1 MRMTNRPA
9 DRTDWP
15 LILLLWITGLLV
27 ASQFAKVTL
36 TLDSLQ
42 RLYAGAPVAYA
53 VSGVA
58 VVGILGG
65 TMAGFMV
72 ARIGLRNAV
81 LWACGLS
88 AVLALAQGLALPFWA
103 YMTLR
108 IVEGVGHLL
117 FVVALPTLMATRARL
132 ADRSVV
138 MGLWGTFFGVGYAL
152 MAVIVPPVEAWGGLQ
167 AVFVGHGLLLVAVFP
182 LLFWALPRGVLAQH
196 SPVPNPVEIHRRIYT
211 NPRLAAAGLGHGTYT
226 ALFIALV
233 AFLPARMDAAWLF
246 VALPIANLTG
256 TFAAGFLARY
266 TPAPRVVVWGFG
278 LSALLFAATAASGL
292 PAVAVLAFVVSG
304 LVAGG
309 NFAAVPLLNAGPR
322 DQALANGGMA
332 QLGNIGTFTGTPLF
346 ALVAGSLWGL
356 AGLSIAIC
364 LFGMIVAGYVYR
376 CALRSP
382 PAADLQEGLGHSSLP
397 RVK

>member
-1 MRMTNRPA
+1 MTNFPA
-9 DRTDWP
+9 ERTDWP

-42 RLYAGAPVAYA
+42 LVYAGSPVAYA

-65 TMAGFMV
+65 AMAGFVV
-72 ARIGLRNAV
+72 ARFGLRRSV

-88 AVLALAQGLALPFWA
+88 ALLALAQGLELPFRA

-108 IVEGVGHLL
+108 IAEGVGHLL
-117 FVVALPTLMATRARL
+117 FVVALPTLMASRARA
-132 ADRSVV
+132 ADKSVV
-138 MGLWGTFFGVGYAL
+138 IGLWGTFFGVGYAL

-182 LLFWALPRGVLAQH
+182 LLWWALPRGVVAERI
-196 SPVPNPVEIHRRIYT
+196 SVPNPIEIHRHIYT

-233 AFLPARMDAAWLF
+233 AFLPAAMGAMWLLL
-246 VALPIANLTG
+246 VLPVSNLLG
-256 TFAAGFLARY
+256 TFAAGFLSRHVA
-266 TPAPRVVVWGFG
+266 APRIVVWGFG
-278 LSALLFAATAASGL
+278 ISALLFAVMAASGL
-292 PAVAVLAFVVSG
+292 PAVAVLAFLATGV
-304 LVAGG
+304 VAGG
-309 NFAAVPLLNAGPR
+309 NFAAVPLLNDAPR
-322 DQALANGGMA
+322 DQALANGAMA
-332 QLGNIGTFTGTPLF
+332 QLGNIGTFSGTPLF

-356 AGLSIAIC
+356 AGLSMAIC
-364 LFGMIVAGYVYR
+364 MFGVIIAGSVYR
-376 CALRSP
+376 TAGR
-382 PAADLQEGLGHSSLP
+382 G
-397 RVK
+397 

>member
-1 MRMTNRPA
+1 MTNFPA
-9 DRTDWP
+9 ERTDWP
-15 LILLLWITGLLV
+15 LILLLWITGLQV

-42 RLYAGAPVAYA
+42 LVYARSSVAYA

-65 TMAGFMV
+65 AMAGFVV
-72 ARIGLRNAV
+72 ARFGLRRSV

-88 AVLALAQGLALPFWA
+88 ALLALAQGLELPFRA

-108 IVEGVGHLL
+108 IAEGVGHLL
-117 FVVALPTLMATRARL
+117 FVVALPTLMASRARA
-132 ADRSVV
+132 ADKSVV

-182 LLFWALPRGVLAQH
+182 LLWWALPRGVVAERI
-196 SPVPNPVEIHRRIYT
+196 SVPNPIEIHRHIYT

-233 AFLPARMDAAWLF
+233 AFLPAAMGAMWLLL
-246 VALPIANLTG
+246 VLPVSNLLG
-256 TFAAGFLARY
+256 TFAAGFLSRHVA
-266 TPAPRVVVWGFG
+266 APRIVVWGFG
-278 LSALLFAATAASGL
+278 ISALLFAVMAASGL
-292 PAVAVLAFVVSG
+292 PAVAVLAFLATGV
-304 LVAGG
+304 VAGG
-309 NFAAVPLLNAGPR
+309 NFAAVPLLNDAPR
-322 DQALANGGMA
+322 DQALANGAMA
-332 QLGNIGTFTGTPLF
+332 QLGNIGTFSGTPLF

-356 AGLSIAIC
+356 AGLSMAIC
-364 LFGMIVAGYVYR
+364 MFGVIIAGSVYR
-376 CALRSP
+376 TAGR
-382 PAADLQEGLGHSSLP
+382 G
-397 RVK
+397 

>member
-1 MRMTNRPA
+1 MTNFPA
-9 DRTDWP
+9 ERTDWP

-42 RLYAGAPVAYA
+42 LVYARSSVAYA

-65 TMAGFMV
+65 AMAGFVV
-72 ARIGLRNAV
+72 ARFGLRRSV

-88 AVLALAQGLALPFWA
+88 ALLALAQGLELPFRA

-108 IVEGVGHLL
+108 IAEGVGHLL
-117 FVVALPTLMATRARL
+117 FVVALPTLMASRARA
-132 ADRSVV
+132 ADKSVV

-182 LLFWALPRGVLAQH
+182 LLWWALPRGVVAERI
-196 SPVPNPVEIHRRIYT
+196 SVPNPIEIHRHIYT

-233 AFLPARMDAAWLF
+233 AFLPAAMGAMWLLL
-246 VALPIANLTG
+246 VLPVSNLLG
-256 TFAAGFLARY
+256 TFAAGFLSRHVA
-266 TPAPRVVVWGFG
+266 APRIVVWGFG
-278 LSALLFAATAASGL
+278 ISALLFAVMAASGL
-292 PAVAVLAFVVSG
+292 PAVAVLAFLATGV
-304 LVAGG
+304 VAGG
-309 NFAAVPLLNAGPR
+309 NFAAVPLLNDAPR
-322 DQALANGGMA
+322 DQALANGAMA
-332 QLGNIGTFTGTPLF
+332 QLGNIGTFSGTPLF

-356 AGLSIAIC
+356 AGLSMAIC
-364 LFGMIVAGYVYR
+364 MFGVIIAGSVYR
-376 CALRSP
+376 TAGR
-382 PAADLQEGLGHSSLP
+382 G
-397 RVK
+397 